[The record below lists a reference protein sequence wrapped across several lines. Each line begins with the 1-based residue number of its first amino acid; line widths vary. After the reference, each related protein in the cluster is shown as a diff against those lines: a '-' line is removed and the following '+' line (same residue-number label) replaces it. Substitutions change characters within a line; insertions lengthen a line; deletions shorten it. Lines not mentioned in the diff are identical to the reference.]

1 MRPNKAI
8 VKGAQKDIQ
17 RRKEAKKD
25 QKDQAHAAWMKR
37 AKSDKAAQRQAV
49 IAEISYRKNTLF
61 KDPKLSDQAL
71 ALEKEKIQQLEKQL
85 RSKPVD
91 TAKGLAHLMD
101 LPTNVPR
108 TKDVFTTNI
117 EAKESGKVQGR
128 D

>member
-25 QKDQAHAAWMKR
+25 QKDHAHAAWMKR

-108 TKDVFTTNI
+108 TTDVFTTNI
-117 EAKESGKVQGR
+117 KAKESGKVQGR

>member
-8 VKGAQKDIQ
+8 VKGAQKAIP
-17 RRKEAKKD
+17 RRKEAKKY
-25 QKDQAHAAWMKR
+25 QKAQAYIEGALNPQLQ
-37 AKSDKAAQRQAV
+37 AAQRQAV

-117 EAKESGKVQGR
+117 KAKESGKVQGR